1 MNMKIELAIVEDNE
15 FLVKSITEKL
25 SLFPDKFK
33 IVFVGRNGQEI
44 VDYLVS
50 NQKKPDVILMDI
62 EMPVMEG
69 IRATEIISEKYPEIK
84 IIMLTVFDDEEKIFN
99 AIKAGA
105 SGYLL
110 KDEPVERILENIEIV
125 LLGGAPMSATIAA
138 KTLQLLKR
146 SEKSSTTE
154 KNNTYNLSKREIEI
168 LELLKQGYDY
178 NRAAE
183 QLFISPF
190 TVRKHIENIYRKL
203 QVNNKMQAV
212 QKAIQNKIIK

>member
-1 MNMKIELAIVEDNE
+1 MKIELAIAEDNE
-15 FLVKSITEKL
+15 FLIKSITEKL

-33 IVFVGRNGQEI
+33 IVFVGRNGQEM
-44 VDYLVS
+44 VDYISS
-50 NQKKPDVILMDI
+50 NKKPDVILMDI
-62 EMPVMEG
+62 EMPVMDG
-69 IRATEIISEKYPEIK
+69 IKATALIAEKSPEIK

-110 KDEPVERILENIEIV
+110 KDEPIDRILENIEIV
-125 LLGGAPMSATIAA
+125 LFGGAPMSATIAA
-138 KTLQLLKR
+138 KTLQLLRR

-154 KNNTYNLSKREIEI
+154 EINNFNLSKREIEI
-168 LELLKQGYDY
+168 LELLKQGNDY